1 MSVCA
6 KCGEYFSVS
15 KQTAFCP
22 KCETTNQELTLD
34 MQGKIGKSYGSLEPH
49 FTNLEITKCD
59 KITLT
64 LDSVDISVELP
75 TGHFDHIKKIIIN
88 GNEFVRKEQK

>member
-6 KCGEYFSVS
+6 KC
-15 KQTAFCP
+15 
-22 KCETTNQELTLD
+22 ETTNHELALD
-34 MQGKIGKSYGSLEPH
+34 IQGEISKSYGSFEPH

-64 LDSVDISVELP
+64 LDGVDISVGLP
-75 TGHFDHIKKIIIN
+75 IEHFNRIKKIIIN